1 MANTDVSKELAT
13 AGMAFGD
20 LVKLTGQAISD
31 AQQTLNKTAAASTST
46 LARTLV
52 DVIAVQETDYDDDG
66 NVTGATSFTQ
76 KLPLIDFVDPVLYQW
91 TEVRLQG
98 RFLATQF
105 AGTSTTETSS
115 AHSADDSVT
124 TGPLIFLG
132 AGFFTSQFDVTST
145 HVDTNVRVESSVGLI
160 RMNAILDPR
169 HDIGVPKARQAIV
182 GPRIQ
187 IDAGPIQDV
196 GPAAAPTGRTM
207 EAVITYAKSDGAPIA
222 NKELS
227 IDTPGVGWTYKAGA
241 TTDANGQLTAVL
253 SRSFVGATPDR
264 TPIGVVVSVRKGLV
278 GESATLTF

>member
-1 MANTDVSKELAT
+1 MADTDVSGQLAV

-20 LVKLTGQAISD
+20 LVKLTGQAVSD

-105 AGTSTTETSS
+105 SATSATDTSS
-115 AHSADDSVT
+115 GHTADDAAS

-132 AGFFTSQFDVTST
+132 AGFFTQQFDATST
-145 HVDTNVRVESSVGLI
+145 QLNTDVRTESSVGLI

-169 HDIGVPKARQAIV
+169 HDIGVPPPRRAIV

-207 EAVITYAKSDGAPIA
+207 EAIITFTRDDGAAIA

-227 IDTPGVGWTYKAGA
+227 IDTPGVGWAYKAGA
-241 TTDANGQLTAVL
+241 TTDANGQVTAVL

-264 TPIGVVVSVRKGLV
+264 SPIGVVVSVRKGLV